1 MKLQKLKLTQLNN
14 VALRQDEME
23 HLIGA
28 ESCGCGCHGPS
39 GLLENGNANYF
50 AGYSTSIGGDN
61 KICAEQGEPNWRV
74 NHNSS
79 ELYRE

>member
-28 ESCGCGCHGPS
+28 ESCGCACYGPS
-39 GLLENGNANYF
+39 GLLENGNGNYYK
-50 AGYSTSIGGDN
+50 GYSTSIGGGN
-61 KICAEQGEPNWRV
+61 KICAEQGEKYWRV
-74 NHNSS
+74 NYNSS

>member
-1 MKLQKLKLTQLNN
+1 MKLRKLKLTQLNN

-39 GLLENGNANYF
+39 STENNALANFYE
-50 AGYSTSIGGDN
+50 GYSTSIGGGN
-61 KICAEQGEPNWRV
+61 KMCAEHGAPYWTI
-74 NHNSS
+74 NHNGSDS
-79 ELYRE
+79 